1 MGKEDEV
8 AAGFDIGTT
17 TSCAAIWINDRVEI
31 IPDTQTG
38 SRIIPSY
45 VSFGDTEKLVGD
57 AAKNQSTM
65 NPKNTIYDTKRLI
78 GRKFTDDVVKEDV
91 KLWSFSVSGDNNNKP
106 LINVKYK
113 NEDKT
118 FHPEEISAMVIQR
131 LKETT
136 ESYLGHPLKKVVIT
150 VPAYFNDSQ
159 RQATKDAG
167 AIAGLEVLRIINEPT
182 AAAIAY
188 GLDKTDDKQE
198 KNILVFDCGGGTHDV
213 SILTLDGGIFEVKAT
228 GGDTHLGGSDIDNL
242 IVDYLCDDIKKKH
255 KMNVRENARALKR
268 LNIAAEKAKK
278 NLSAASTTGIEVDSL
293 MDGVDY
299 NTNLSRAKF
308 ESLAD
313 KVFQRTL
320 KPLEQLLKDAKMGK
334 SDIDEIVLV
343 GGTTR
348 IPKVQE
354 LLSAYFNDKQLN
366 KSLNPDEAIAYGAAV
381 QASIL
386 TGQGNSKTNELLLL
400 DVAPLSLGI
409 ETAGGVM
416 TKIIERNTTIPT
428 KKSQVFSTYADN
440 QPGVDIKIYEGE
452 RGFTKD
458 NNLLGSFH
466 LDGIPPMPRGQAQ
479 IEVSFDVD
487 ANGIMNITAE
497 EKSTK
502 KTNNITITNDKG
514 RLSKEQIEEMI
525 KKAEEFKEEDNK
537 QKELIEAKNGLENYL
552 YNLKNSM
559 TKNENSPPTLDEVK
573 EELDPIIEEGLKW
586 LEDTESDDADIYKNK
601 QKELEELVNPLM
613 QKLYS
618 SQGPPGGMPE
628 GMPGGMPGG
637 MPEGMPGGMPGGMPE
652 GMPGGMPGGMPE
664 GATEPTI
671 DEVD

>member
-1 MGKEDEV
+1 MVNEDEV

-38 SRIIPSY
+38 SRIVPSY

-91 KLWSFSVSGDNNNKP
+91 KLWSFSVSGDKNNKP

-188 GLDKTDDKQE
+188 GLDKTDDKKE

-242 IVDYLCDDIKKKH
+242 IVEYLCDDIKKKH

-278 NLSAASTTGIEVDSL
+278 NLSAASTTSIEVDSL

-354 LLSAYFNDKQLN
+354 LLSGYFNDKQLN

-601 QKELEELVNPLM
+601 QKELEEIVNPLM

-628 GMPGGMPGG
+628 GMPGGMP
-637 MPEGMPGGMPGGMPE
+637 EGMPGGMPE
-652 GMPGGMPGGMPE
+652 GMPEGMPG
-664 GATEPTI
+664 PTI

>member
-1 MGKEDEV
+1 MTNNEDI

-45 VSFGDTEKLVGD
+45 VSFNENEKLVGD

-78 GRKFTDDVVKEDV
+78 GRKYTDEVVQQDI
-91 KLWSFSVSGDNNNKP
+91 KLWSFNVSGDNNNKP

-188 GLDKTDDKQE
+188 GLDKTGDKKE

-213 SILTLDGGIFEVKAT
+213 SILTLDGGIFEVKST

-255 KMNVRENARALKR
+255 KMDVRENARALKR

-278 NLSAASTTGIEVDSL
+278 NLSASSTTTIEVDSL

-299 NTNLSRAKF
+299 NTSLSRAKF

-320 KPLEQLLKDAKMGK
+320 KPLDQLLKDAKMSKG
-334 SDIDEIVLV
+334 DIHEIVLV

-348 IPKVQE
+348 IPRLQE
-354 LLSAYFNDKQLN
+354 LLSEYFNGKQLN
-366 KSLNPDEAIAYGAAV
+366 KSLNPDEAVAYGAAV

-428 KKSQVFSTYADN
+428 KKSQIFSTYSDN

-537 QKELIEAKNGLENYL
+537 QKELIETKNGLENYL

-559 TKNENSPPTLDEVK
+559 KKNENSPPSIDEIK
-573 EELDPIIEEGLKW
+573 AEIDPIIDEGLKW
-586 LEDTESDDADIYKNK
+586 LEDNASEDIETYKNK
-601 QKELEELVNPLM
+601 QKELEEKVNPLM
-613 QKLYS
+613 QKFYS
-618 SQGPPGGMPE
+618 SQMPAGGMPD
-628 GMPGGMPGG
+628 MPSGGI
-637 MPEGMPGGMPGGMPE
+637 PE
-652 GMPGGMPGGMPE
+652 
-664 GATEPTI
+664 EPNVE
-671 DEVD
+671 DLD

>member
-1 MGKEDEV
+1 MVNKEDI

-17 TSCAAIWINDRVEI
+17 TSCAAVWINDRVEI
-31 IPDTQTG
+31 IPDSQTG

-45 VSFGDTEKLVGD
+45 VSFTDEEKLVGD

-65 NPKNTIYDTKRLI
+65 NPKNTVYDTKRLI
-78 GRKFTDDVVKEDV
+78 GRKFDEQVVQDDV
-91 KLWSFSVSGDNNNKP
+91 KLWSFAVTGDKNNKP

-113 NEDKT
+113 NEEKQ

-136 ESYLGHPLKKVVIT
+136 EAYLGHPLNKVVIT

-167 AIAGLEVLRIINEPT
+167 TIAGLEVLRIINEPT

-188 GLDKTDDKQE
+188 GLDKTDDKTE

-228 GGDTHLGGSDIDNL
+228 GGDTHLGGSDIDNI
-242 IVDYLCDDIKKKH
+242 IVDWLCEDIKKRFK
-255 KMNVRENARALKR
+255 KDVKENARALKR

-278 NLSAASTTGIEVDSL
+278 TLSSGSTTSIEVESL
-293 MDGVDY
+293 IDGVDFSV
-299 NTNLSRAKF
+299 NLSRAKF
-308 ESLAD
+308 EQLAD
-313 KVFQRTL
+313 SVFQRTL
-320 KPLEQLLKDAKMGK
+320 NPLDRLLKDAKMGK
-334 SDIDEIVLV
+334 GDIDEIVLV

-348 IPKVQE
+348 IPRVQE
-354 LLSAYFNDKQLN
+354 LLSNYFNGKQLN
-366 KSLNPDEAIAYGAAV
+366 KSLNPDEAVAYGAAV

-386 TGQGNSKTNELLLL
+386 TGQGNSKTSELLLL

-440 QPGVDIKIYEGE
+440 QPGVDIKIFEGE

-466 LDGIPPMPRGQAQ
+466 LDGIPPAPRGVPQ
-479 IEVSFDVD
+479 IEVAFDID
-487 ANGIMNITAE
+487 ANGIMNISAAD
-497 EKSTK
+497 KSSGK
-502 KTNNITITNDKG
+502 SNRITITNDKG
-514 RLSKEQIEEMI
+514 RLTKEQIEEMI
-525 KKAEEFKEEDNK
+525 KKAEQFKDEDNIL
-537 QKELIEAKNGLENYL
+537 KEKIEAKNGLENYL

-559 TKNENSPPTLDEVK
+559 TKKDDSPPIFEEVK
-573 EELDPIIEEGLKW
+573 NELDPIIEEGLKW
-586 LEDTESDDADIYKNK
+586 MDEHSSEETQVYKDK
-601 QKELEELVNPLM
+601 QKELENIVNPLM

-618 SQGPPGGMPE
+618 QAGPPPGENVQTSEDGNVQFTPPE
-628 GMPGGMPGG
+628 FKS
-637 MPEGMPGGMPGGMPE
+637 
-652 GMPGGMPGGMPE
+652 
-664 GATEPTI
+664 ADEPPTV

>member
-618 SQGPPGGMPE
+618 SQGPPE
-628 GMPGGMPGG
+628 GMPGG

-652 GMPGGMPGGMPE
+652 GMPGGMPE

>member
-1 MGKEDEV
+1 M
-8 AAGFDIGTT
+8 
-17 TSCAAIWINDRVEI
+17 
-31 IPDTQTG
+31 
-38 SRIIPSY
+38 
-45 VSFGDTEKLVGD
+45 
-57 AAKNQSTM
+57 
-65 NPKNTIYDTKRLI
+65 
-78 GRKFTDDVVKEDV
+78 
-91 KLWSFSVSGDNNNKP
+91 
-106 LINVKYK
+106 
-113 NEDKT
+113 
-118 FHPEEISAMVIQR
+118 
-131 LKETT
+131 
-136 ESYLGHPLKKVVIT
+136 GHPLKKVVIT

-188 GLDKTDDKQE
+188 GLDKTGDKKE

-213 SILTLDGGIFEVKAT
+213 SILTLDGGIFEVKST

-255 KMNVRENARALKR
+255 KMDVRENARALKR

-278 NLSAASTTGIEVDSL
+278 NLSASSTTTIEVDSL

-299 NTNLSRAKF
+299 NTSLSRAKF

-320 KPLEQLLKDAKMGK
+320 KPLNQLLKDAKMSKG
-334 SDIDEIVLV
+334 DIHEIVLV

-348 IPKVQE
+348 IPRLQE
-354 LLSAYFNDKQLN
+354 LLFEYFNGKQLN
-366 KSLNPDEAIAYGAAV
+366 KSLNPDEAVAYGAAV

-428 KKSQVFSTYADN
+428 KKSQIFSTYSDN

-537 QKELIEAKNGLENYL
+537 QKELIETKNGLENYL

-559 TKNENSPPTLDEVK
+559 KKNENSPPSIDEIK
-573 EELDPIIEEGLKW
+573 AEIDPIIDEGLKW
-586 LEDTESDDADIYKNK
+586 LEDNASEDIETYKNK
-601 QKELEELVNPLM
+601 QKELEEKVNPLM
-613 QKLYS
+613 QKFYS
-618 SQGPPGGMPE
+618 SQMPAGGMPD
-628 GMPGGMPGG
+628 MPSGGI
-637 MPEGMPGGMPGGMPE
+637 PE
-652 GMPGGMPGGMPE
+652 
-664 GATEPTI
+664 EPNVE
-671 DEVD
+671 DLD

>member
-1 MGKEDEV
+1 MGKEDEI

-17 TSCAAIWINDRVEI
+17 TSCAAIWVNDRVEI

-45 VSFGDTEKLVGD
+45 VSFSDAEKLVGD

-65 NPKNTIYDTKRLI
+65 NPKNTVYDTKRLI
-78 GRKFTDDVVKEDV
+78 GRKYTDDVVQKDI
-91 KLWSFSVSGDNNNKP
+91 KHWSFAVSGDKDNKP

-118 FHPEEISAMVIQR
+118 FHPEEVSAMVIQR

-136 ESYLGHPLKKVVIT
+136 ESYLGHELKKVVIT

-188 GLDKTDDKQE
+188 GLDKTEDKKE

-242 IVDYLCDDIKKKH
+242 IVDYLCDEIKKKF
-255 KMNVRENARALKR
+255 KIDVRENARALKR

-278 NLSAASTTGIEVDSL
+278 NLSASSTTSIEVDSL

-320 KPLEQLLKDAKMGK
+320 QPIDQLLKDAKMGK

-348 IPKVQE
+348 IPKLQE
-354 LLSAYFNDKQLN
+354 LLSSYFNGKQLN
-366 KSLNPDEAIAYGAAV
+366 KSLNPDEAVAYGAAV

-386 TGQGNSKTNELLLL
+386 TGQGNSKTNDLLLL

-514 RLSKEQIEEMI
+514 RLSKEQIDEMI
-525 KKAEEFKEEDNK
+525 KKAEQFKDEDNK
-537 QKELIEAKNGLENYL
+537 QKELIETKNGLENYL

-559 TKNENSPPTLDEVK
+559 TKSENSPPTLDEVK
-573 EELDPIIEEGLKW
+573 AEMDPIIEEGLKW
-586 LEDTESDDADIYKNK
+586 LEDNDDADVETYKNK
-601 QKELEELVNPLM
+601 QKELEAIVNP
-613 QKLYS
+613 
-618 SQGPPGGMPE
+618 
-628 GMPGGMPGG
+628 
-637 MPEGMPGGMPGGMPE
+637 
-652 GMPGGMPGGMPE
+652 
-664 GATEPTI
+664 
-671 DEVD
+671 